1 MSRRRRSGTRTP
13 RPVMRIFTEGA
24 KTEINY
30 VRGYVSAYLANRG
43 YTCHDIVLEQ
53 PTDYSPTGL
62 FAAAQ
67 QDGLEGDVVWIVF
80 DCDRHPDKGGVFRCA
95 AEQGVKIAYSSIS
108 FETWILLHFC
118 YSTRAFASCAELV
131 RVLERYFPK
140 GYDKAKSNLFEE
152 TAGPRAERLPTAIA
166 NAKRLVREVTAVN
179 PGRPL
184 QDLNPYTNVHEL
196 LEAIDS
202 FVGRHHSRL

>member
-1 MSRRRRSGTRTP
+1 MPRRRRRGMRSP

-43 YTCHDIVLEQ
+43 YACRDIVLEQ

-62 FAAAQ
+62 FLAAQ

-80 DCDRHPDKGGVFRCA
+80 DCDRHPDKGEVFRRA
-95 AEQGVKIAYSSIS
+95 SEKGVKIAYSSIS
-108 FETWILLHFC
+108 FEMWILLHFC
-118 YSTRAFASCAELV
+118 YSTRAFSSCAELV
-131 RVLERYFPK
+131 RVLDRHFPK

-152 TAGPRAERLPTAIA
+152 TAGPRAERLARAVA
-166 NAKRLVREVTAVN
+166 NAERLVREMTAVN
-179 PGRPL
+179 PNTPIR
-184 QDLNPYTNVHEL
+184 DLNPYTNVHEL
-196 LEAIDS
+196 LKDIDA
-202 FVGRHHSRL
+202 FVERHHSCL